1 MNEYDLR
8 FDLSSE
14 LQNFYEK
21 NKDKESIRDWNE
33 TLKKSKK
40 IFQVNFLKNKMSF
53 DESLLYFFI

>member
-40 IFQVNFLKNKMSF
+40 IFQVNFHGCFHISSF
-53 DESLLYFFI
+53 QKLFW